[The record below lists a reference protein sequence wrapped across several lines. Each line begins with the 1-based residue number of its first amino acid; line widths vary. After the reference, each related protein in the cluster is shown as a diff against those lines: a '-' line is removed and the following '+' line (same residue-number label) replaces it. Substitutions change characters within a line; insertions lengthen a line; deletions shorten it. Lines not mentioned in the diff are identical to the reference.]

1 MSLKGRFRNLAAA
14 FLMVLSTVAP
24 MGGVSIHSTYAAVGD
39 DAPGNNKQLIDNGDG
54 TYTIA
59 LSVTGA
65 QSSSSTT
72 NVTKANVILVMDTSS
87 SMNTSAGSTYYTV
100 PGVPGDPNEEGNIK
114 TTYYRNDNGTYRQL
128 YYDRDGNWCI
138 TNSRSCPAGSVF
150 SGQFYAT
157 SRLWAEKHALTDNG
171 GIIDSLL
178 SQNVSSDA
186 NRRDIIEVALVDF
199 NSTGNSTLNFS
210 TNATTLKNTINGLT
224 TASGTN
230 WEEALMRADEY
241 ADAIRTSQPN
251 ESVYVIFLTDGQPTA
266 HNGYA
271 GPSSNYSD
279 EWSRA
284 SDDARGIVTDGGK
297 FYALFTWG
305 ENTYKGYLSSLVQYA
320 YTGTG
325 NSSSSLSAD
334 YQQYFTNATDTST
347 LISALTQIVENIT
360 TGVGYTNVELTD
372 GVTEMTTSSIKATT
386 SGAISG
392 LKYYRSGGSYST
404 TANNG
409 LGDEWTNAPAATINE
424 KGEVDWDLGSMT
436 LENGVTY
443 TVAFVVWPSQESLNL
458 IADLNNGKKNYD
470 SLSDEEKAQVAGSNG
485 AYTLK
490 TNTDYPTLTYSTITT
505 TTTNGKTETVVSD
518 PTTII
523 IPNPEPVDLVSE
535 KLDIVKLWED
545 GLDPEQQD
553 DYCEKDDKNNCSVT
567 LKLMRGDDVYE
578 DNIVVKKNGNTWK
591 AEKQIAIA
599 PGVMVSTTSEGAKLL
614 DISKYKVID
623 GYVILEEGHDYEL
636 QEYNITDH
644 YYLTHYQYHPMLVNG
659 EVKNVIF
666 ERDEDDNIVGI
677 IEMEGLSEISAT
689 NTLKGGFEVMKTVEG
704 KADVGNQLFTI
715 STLFGDNA
723 NHTYRIYYGENNPC
737 YENRTDASCAESANA
752 GYTGRSAKT
761 TVAGT
766 VTLDIYAG
774 DKIRFQDIDTGTK
787 FKVEEVTD
795 GLPLGYSLEGIE
807 YTVKHGDGEYGAYDQ
822 DKIDG
827 DWYIVQPNASARAT
841 VKNVYDA
848 TTLKISKTI
857 DVTHGDRDAI
867 KAKTFDF
874 KVTLK
879 DGDEELAGEYS
890 YTTNKNN
897 SGKIVSGGTITLG
910 DGEIATIAD
919 LPVGAKYTVE
929 ESGANEGGFTTTV
942 SGEESGTLAK
952 AGATVAYTN
961 TYSATPTSTQIIAL
975 KSFNDWTS
983 DDVFYFT
990 LKEKNGNVIGTV
1002 PVSLETNK
1010 QATFNV
1016 DYPEPGTYTYTI
1028 EESTNGFSDRNITST
1043 PNVLTVTVKVVDNG
1057 EGALEIAKGYPKF
1070 EGDAENNNTITNTY
1084 ESTGSLQLYAS
1095 KILTGRDWQEGDVFT
1110 FQLFAKDG
1118 ETETQLGEN
1127 VTIDYAHRNDSV
1139 AFSTIDYS
1147 TGDSGTRVYVI
1158 REVTDNLPAGVTA
1171 QTGEVTI
1178 NVTLTDNHNGSI
1190 TTNFDADEYTA
1201 QLTNVYGTT
1210 PTDPAEAVL
1219 KVKKTITD
1227 LTNSKKDGTF
1237 TFQLQ
1242 NKDGSKVQ
1250 EKEFTTENLT
1260 GEASFN
1266 GISFDEA
1273 GTYEYK
1279 IVEIAGTEAGFTYDK
1294 TVHNVVIVVKD
1305 NTDAAKLY
1313 VDSIKID
1320 GNVGTTAE
1328 FTNVYEAD
1336 ASDAK
1341 VKFDIAKT
1349 LTGFEGETPA
1359 TFTFKMNGDDTDTQT
1374 IKGSGT
1380 ASFKELT
1387 YDKAGKHT
1395 YTISEQKDDAPG
1407 YSYDQTVYTVTVD
1420 VVDENAKLVPKVEIK
1435 KGEEVVR
1442 EIKFENTYSASGKA
1456 SLQITKAFDGDDRD
1470 WSKESFEFELTGD
1483 GIDEAMTA
1491 TANAD
1496 SKWVAA
1502 FDEITYDKAGKY
1514 KYTIT
1519 EKDSGLAGVTASDP
1533 VEVTVSVVD
1542 NGNGTLTATPEY
1554 TKDATITNTYD
1565 TASVDV
1571 SLVVRKMIENQSGS
1585 TVDGTFT
1592 FELSGEGYN
1601 DTVEVTTRGGVGGSN
1616 AFKTITYDK
1625 VGEYRYTLTEKNDGK
1640 PGFTYDEKQ
1649 YEVVVTITDDVENA
1663 QLKAK
1668 VVMNN
1673 EENNGITIT
1682 NVYKAEPV
1690 SVQFDVTK
1698 TLNGMNDGIEP
1709 VEFEFK
1715 LTGDDIEEQAVKI
1728 KGAGSESFKEITFD
1742 KVGTYHFEIVEV
1754 DGKAAG
1760 YIYDLAKFI
1769 IEVSVKDENGKL
1781 VADVTITKDGE
1792 SASSVNFVNSY
1803 EAKPVEDYQIGVVK
1817 ELEGRELKEG
1827 EFSFTLYDADGNE
1840 VETTLND
1847 ADGIVTFSGLT
1858 FDKPGTY
1865 VFTVKEN
1872 IDENKGDIEYD
1883 TNEYT
1888 ITIVVKDDGEGSLY
1902 VESDDSTEVVFNN
1915 KWNEPGH
1922 GEDLPPSPNT
1932 EDDIVNSIALFS
1944 MSVIGLIG
1952 AIIFGKRKAAE
1963 EE

>member
-24 MGGVSIHSTYAAVGD
+24 MGGALTRSVYAADGD
-39 DAPGNNKQLIDNGDG
+39 PDLGTPEHSKTLTPNGDG
-54 TYTIA
+54 TYTIT
-59 LSVTGA
+59 LSVTGKA
-65 QSSSSTT
+65 ESTT
-72 NVTKANVILVMDTSS
+72 VNNGANVVVVLDTSGSMSYYLESNTGRYGTTNPDRPASAKNSTYHTNLTLYSDNRCRNEIRDNVTGGTVYHDNNGWSSCSVYSGQRYDSSKTRLDSAKSSLSSLFTTLLGNNSTEHPTLVEISLISFADTANLRNSWTTNGTVLN
-87 SMNTSAGSTYYTV
+87 NTLNNSDLINADGATNW
-100 PGVPGDPNEEGNIK
+100 DDALRLAK
-114 TTYYRNDNGTYRQL
+114 TTLDGKNDG
-128 YYDRDGNWCI
+128 DKG
-138 TNSRSCPAGSVF
+138 
-150 SGQFYAT
+150 
-157 SRLWAEKHALTDNG
+157 
-171 GIIDSLL
+171 
-178 SQNVSSDA
+178 
-186 NRRDIIEVALVDF
+186 
-199 NSTGNSTLNFS
+199 
-210 TNATTLKNTINGLT
+210 
-224 TASGTN
+224 
-230 WEEALMRADEY
+230 
-241 ADAIRTSQPN
+241 
-251 ESVYVIFLTDGQPTA
+251 YVIFMTDGNPTYYHGCQGRTGCTGSDTNENTVTTSYNNAAPQALAITNAGYNLYDLGVYGSVDRMQNLTA
-266 HNGYA
+266 HANTATAANHGDAYYYA
-271 GPSSNYSD
+271 AQNETAVNAAFAEIANSITNNLSLTNIKYSD
-279 EWSRA
+279 
-284 SDDARGIVTDGGK
+284 GI
-297 FYALFTWG
+297 
-305 ENTYKGYLSSLVQYA
+305 
-320 YTGTG
+320 TG
-325 NSSSSLSAD
+325 
-334 YQQYFTNATDTST
+334 
-347 LISALTQIVENIT
+347 
-360 TGVGYTNVELTD
+360 
-372 GVTEMTTSSIKATT
+372 MTTMAVNGTAGNFQYTLGGVATT
-386 SGAISG
+386 DPQIA
-392 LKYYRSGGSYST
+392 
-404 TANNG
+404 TAKFEN
-409 LGDEWTNAPAATINE
+409 
-424 KGEVDWDLGSMT
+424 GEVVWDMGNYV
-436 LENGVTY
+436 LENGVTA
-443 TVAFVVWPSQESLNL
+443 TVSFTVWPSQEAYDLV
-458 IADLNNGKKNYD
+458 ADLNNGKKAYS
-470 SLSDEEKAQVAGSNG
+470 SLTEEEKKSVSCTLNDEG
-485 AYTLK
+485 AVVSCGLK
-490 TNTDYPTLTYSTITT
+490 TNTDYPELQYRTVKNSTD
-505 TTTNGKTETVVSD
+505 GSD
-518 PTTII
+518 PVYGKLQKVSLA
-523 IPNPEPVDLVSE
+523 NPKPVDLVSK

-545 GLDPEQQD
+545 ELDPDQQE
-553 DYCEKDDKNNCSVT
+553 DYCNKDTKECSVV
-567 LKLMRGDDVYE
+567 LKLMRGSEVYE
-578 DNIVVKKNGNTWK
+578 DNIVVKKNGNEWK
-591 AEKQIAIA
+591 ADKQIAIA
-599 PGVMVSTTSEGAKLL
+599 PGIM
-614 DISKYKVID
+614 ISADSKTGKIVNTGEYPVVD

-636 QEYNITDH
+636 QEYDITDH
-644 YYLTHYQYHPMLVNG
+644 YYLTHYQYHPMLVDG
-659 EVKNVIF
+659 VVKNVIF
-666 ERDEDDNIVGI
+666 EYSGNKIVSI
-677 IEMEGLSEISAT
+677 IEMNELSQISAT
-689 NTLKGGFEVMKTVEG
+689 NTLKGGFEVTKTVSG
-704 KADVGNQLFTI
+704 KADTKDQKFTI
-715 STLFGDNA
+715 KTLFGDNIA
-723 NHTYRIYYGENNPC
+723 HTYRIYYGENNPC
-737 YENRTDASCAESANA
+737 YESTEAGCVHEKGNA
-752 GYTGRSAKT
+752 GRSVKT

-774 DKIRFQDIDTGTK
+774 DTIRFQDIDTGTK

-919 LPVGAKYTVE
+919 LPVGAGYIVE
-929 ESGANEGGFTTTV
+929 EQGANDNGFTTTV

-990 LKEKNGNVIGTV
+990 LKENGNQIGTPV

-1010 QATFNV
+1010 QAVFNV
-1016 DYPEPGTYTYTI
+1016 NYDEPGTYTYTI
-1028 EESTNGFSDRNITST
+1028 EESTNGFGDRNITST
-1043 PNVLTVTVKVVDNG
+1043 PNVLTVTVVVVDNEDG
-1057 EGALEIAKGYPKF
+1057 TLSIAQGYPMF
-1070 EGDAENNNTITNTY
+1070 TGDGENNNTITNTY

-1095 KILTGRDWQEGDVFT
+1095 KILTGRDWKEGDVFT

-1171 QTGEVTI
+1171 QMGEVTI

-1279 IVEIAGTEAGFTYDK
+1279 IVEIAGTEAGFTYDE

-1320 GNVGTTAE
+1320 GNAGTTAE

-1359 TFTFKMNGDDTDTQT
+1359 TFTFNMKGDDTDTQT

-1456 SLQITKAFDGDDRD
+1456 SLQITKAFDGDERD

-1483 GIDEAMTA
+1483 GIDGAMTA

-1502 FDEITYDKAGKY
+1502 FDEITYNKAGKY

-1616 AFKTITYDK
+1616 TFKTITYDK

-1715 LTGDDIEEQAVKI
+1715 LTGDGIEEQTVKI

-1781 VADVTITKDGE
+1781 VADVAITKDGE